1 MIEELKGKIE
11 APAEVKGRVEP
22 TVEIHVEIA
31 GKGPRGKDG
40 KSAYEYAKAGG
51 FLGTEEEFAEKL
63 AREYN
68 AADVTDVLT
77 KDDLDEI
84 LI

>member
-1 MIEELKGKIE
+1 MSEELKGKIE
-11 APAEVKGRVEP
+11 APAEVKGTVEP
-22 TVEIHVEIA
+22 TAEIHVEIT
-31 GKGPRGKDG
+31 GKGPRGKEG

-51 FLGTEEEFAEKL
+51 FWGTEEEFAEKL

>member
-11 APAEVKGRVEP
+11 APAEVKGAVEP
-22 TVEIHVEIA
+22 TAEIHVEIA

-51 FLGTEEEFAEKL
+51 FWGTEKEFAKKL

-68 AADVTDVLT
+68 GVEVTDVLT

-84 LI
+84 LT